1 MYVLSVEDI
10 DLMIA
15 LASNNKLPSELVRH
29 EKQMDKLI
37 CMGIIRPGG
46 GVLALTELGYKTA
59 HGLMGRCLGS
69 MVDGPTQPQPTV
81 APAVS
86 ESVVATAADGAEMVD
101 TDQVSDTTISDDGHN
116 ESAADSDA
124 ATEPA

>member
-1 MYVLSVEDI
+1 MNVLSVEDI

-15 LASNNKLPSELVRH
+15 LVDNQKLPSELVRH

-59 HGLMGRCLGS
+59 NGLLGRCLGS
-69 MVDGPTQPQPTV
+69 TVDGPVGPSTKVV
-81 APAVS
+81 AS
-86 ESVVATAADGAEMVD
+86 SVVAEAHAEDHRGPDEAGSEVTSMSNAASA
-101 TDQVSDTTISDDGHN
+101 SD
-116 ESAADSDA
+116 AVADSDA
-124 ATEPA
+124 AAATV